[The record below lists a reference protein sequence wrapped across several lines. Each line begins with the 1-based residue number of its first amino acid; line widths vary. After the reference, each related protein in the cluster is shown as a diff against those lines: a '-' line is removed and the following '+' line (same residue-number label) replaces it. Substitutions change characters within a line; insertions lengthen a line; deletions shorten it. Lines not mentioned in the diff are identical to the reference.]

1 MVVDGKPKNF
11 FNGLLDGLHARVA
24 KFDHFTGICVDEMVV
39 LFGTVRFFKLCH
51 IAAKLM
57 FAYQIAGNQKFDG
70 VVKRGSAYSVFLIL
84 HFEVQSFD
92 VEMTVVL
99 VNFRKNRKALG
110 RFSMPIFL

>member
-11 FNGLLDGLHARVA
+11 FNGLLDGLHTRVA
-24 KFDHFTGICVDEMVV
+24 KFDHFAGICVDEMVV
-39 LFGTVRFFKLCH
+39 LFGAVRFFKLRH
-51 IAAKLM
+51 IATKLM
-57 FAYQIAGNQKFDG
+57 FAHQIAGNQKFYC
-70 VVKRGSAYSVFLIL
+70 VVKRGPAYSVFLIL
-84 HFEVQSFD
+84 HFEVQGFD